1 MHIFETRS
9 TAAVG
14 QKYDEAYRYAASKRK
29 SGGMG
34 QNMARLEPAE
44 NWG

>member
-1 MHIFETRS
+1 MFIFETRS
-9 TAAVG
+9 AAAVG

-29 SGGMG
+29 AGGVG
-34 QNMARLEPAE
+34 PNMARLETAE